1 MSRRKINTMAETV
14 LPRAYVV
21 SEVNNY
27 LREYLEEDGLLG
39 DLLVRGELTGYKRHS
54 SGHIYFTL
62 SEGGCSLSGAMF
74 RAQAEKLQFLPQQG
88 MEVVVWGKVSFYER
102 DGRTQLYAQAF
113 FSVGAGASGQAL
125 AQLKE
130 RLAAEGLFTAERKKP
145 LPLLPRSLGVITAQA
160 SAAWA
165 DIRQVALSRWPGLQ
179 IKLYPA
185 LVQGAEAPAS
195 ICAAL
200 IKADAAGHDVL
211 IVGRGGGAKED
222 LAAFNTEAVARAVA
236 AAQTPLIA
244 AVGHEID
251 WSLADLAADR
261 RAATPSHAAAL
272 AVPEATKFLARLDDN
287 ERKLRQAAERQV
299 GHSQQLLQEMEYR
312 LVRVVWQELV
322 ERWHKLQ
329 MLTARLEALNPLA
342 TLRRGYAVCRNNAG
356 KSLLSA
362 TEAETGER
370 LNVLLAEGSLNCLV
384 EQIER

>member
-1 MSRRKINTMAETV
+1 MAETV
-14 LPRAYVV
+14 LPRAYAV

-27 LREYLEEDGLLG
+27 IREYLGEDEFLA
-39 DLLVRGELTGYKRHS
+39 DLLVRGELTSYKRHS

-62 SEGGCSLSGAMF
+62 SEGGCSLNGAMF
-74 RAQAEKLQFLPQQG
+74 RAQADNLRFVPKPG
-88 MEVVVWGKVSFYER
+88 MEIVAWGRVGFYER

-113 FSVGAGASGQAL
+113 FPVGEGALGQAL

-130 RLAAEGLFTAERKKP
+130 RLAAEGLFAAERKRP
-145 LPLLPRSLGVITAQA
+145 LPLLPRSLGVVTAQG

-165 DIRQVALSRWPGLQ
+165 DIRQVSLSRWPGLQ

-185 LVQGAEAPAS
+185 VVQGADAPAS

-200 IKADAAGHDVL
+200 AKADRAGHDVL
-211 IVGRGGGAKED
+211 IVGRGGGGKED

-251 WSLADLAADR
+251 WTLADLAADK

-272 AVPEATKFLARLDDN
+272 AAPQATELLARLDAN
-287 ERKLRQAAERQV
+287 ERKLQQAVARYLLVQQQRLQEAEQRLARATKEAV
-299 GHSQQLLQEMEYR
+299 RGHWRKLQLL
-312 LVRVVWQELV
+312 
-322 ERWHKLQ
+322 
-329 MLTARLEALNPLA
+329 TTRLESLNPLT
-342 TLRRGYAVCRNNAG
+342 TLARGYAVCRNAAG

-362 TEAETGER
+362 TETKPGET
-370 LNVLLAEGSLNCLV
+370 LNVLLSEGSLNCLV
-384 EQIER
+384 KDVEF